1 MADYDINEPGTTYAG
16 YPGGMVIPSGQSGFY
31 GNVAP
36 GRGKGATIVAPRYGS
51 GSGYPG
57 ISIPRAPGTS
67 SVYGNF
73 TPKAKE
79 GTNLKP
85 MEGLTFNSFGTGS
98 VGPRPVL
105 SRQMTPEVPK
115 MPAVPKFSP
124 SVVKPGVEENL
135 PGGLT
140 TERVA
145 PGALVPQ
152 FSPSTANPAKTPLG
166 VLDPNTKPGRKL
178 GLQPKTNP
186 QTKPNPQP
194 QPQNKSP
201 KRSSNQVKTKEK
213 TRRLLS
219 PGSAVAAPGQFGSDV
234 RWKTT
239 FSRY

>member
-1 MADYDINEPGTTYAG
+1 MADNYQPEDPEGTWRAG
-16 YPGGMVIPSGQSGFY
+16 YPGGQLISNSYYTGGGFKPRTGGTATLAIPT
-31 GNVAP
+31 AA
-36 GRGKGATIVAPRYGS
+36 GASA
-51 GSGYPG
+51 
-57 ISIPRAPGTS
+57 
-67 SVYGNF
+67 VYGR
-73 TPKAKE
+73 TTKSKE
-79 GTNLKP
+79 ALK
-85 MEGLTFNSFGTGS
+85 TFNFEQPFRTVTPTTIRPRTS
-98 VGPRPVL
+98 VSPSL
-105 SRQMTPEVPK
+105 SAKQNSVAT
-115 MPAVPKFSP
+115 PAVPKFTP
-124 SVVKPGVEENL
+124 SVIKPGVEENL

-178 GLQPKTNP
+178 GLQPNTNP